1 MAQYDHYD
9 GLIFDMD
16 GTLLDSEPIHRQ
28 AWQEVVGRYGM
39 DYDLMAMIA
48 LNGSPTVR
56 IAQAIIEHNQST
68 LDPHALAAE
77 KNRLVEGMLLDGVR
91 PLPLAEVAR
100 AYKGR
105 RPMAIGTGSEH
116 RLAEALLR
124 RLGLRDCFQV
134 IVAAD
139 DVQRHKPDPQTFLR
153 CAAQMGVAAARCVVF
168 EDADYG
174 IQAATAAGMDWV
186 DVRCLQ

>member
-91 PLPLAEVAR
+91 PLPLSEVAR

-124 RLGLRDCFQV
+124 RLGLGDCFQV

-153 CAAQMGVAAARCVVF
+153 CAALMGVAAARCVVF

-174 IQAATAAGMDWV
+174 IQAAVAAGMDWV

>member
-56 IAQAIIEHNQST
+56 IAQAIIEHNHST

-91 PLPLAEVAR
+91 PL
-100 AYKGR
+100 
-105 RPMAIGTGSEH
+105 
-116 RLAEALLR
+116 LR
-124 RLGLRDCFQV
+124 RLGLGDCFQV

-153 CAAQMGVAAARCVVF
+153 CAALMGVAAARCVVF

-174 IQAATAAGMDWV
+174 IQAAVAAGMDWV